1 MIYGL
6 VKIICEWILEILCIS
21 LFLLNIDEVILNNN
35 KYVLVVLVS
44 YFFEFEGWIVLEY
57 LILIEFVIVDILF
70 LLEVIDEVF
79 NFNGI
84 LWVNVVFIFMDLCVV
99 MRGFKNGLEKK
110 IRELKVLV
118 FLDIDGDICY
128 CLYNV
133 SKKLCVLFDYWVEF
147 FFIDFY
153 IDYCWFVDLREKFV
167 EVCEILGI
175 KFIIVER
182 FVSYRWMIC
191 YDIVVG
197 ILWFWDVYYV
207 FYFGFLKLEDRKIY
221 KLVIRK
227 ILNDRKVS
235 EFVRVKLDSV
245 YNYLK
250 KKFMIS
256 DGKMRKIWIFEKVV
270 YFLLKR
276 YIIMEINMYDNV

>member
-1 MIYGL
+1 M
-6 VKIICEWILEILCIS
+6 
-21 LFLLNIDEVILNNN
+21 
-35 KYVLVVLVS
+35 
-44 YFFEFEGWIVLEY
+44 
-57 LILIEFVIVDILF
+57 
-70 LLEVIDEVF
+70 
-79 NFNGI
+79 
-84 LWVNVVFIFMDLCVV
+84 
-99 MRGFKNGLEKK
+99 
-110 IRELKVLV
+110 
-118 FLDIDGDICY
+118 
-128 CLYNV
+128 
-133 SKKLCVLFDYWVEF
+133 EF

-175 KFIIVER
+175 KFIILER

-197 ILWFWDVYYV
+197 IFWFWDEYYV

-276 YIIMEINMYDNV
+276 YSIMEINMYDNV